1 MRTSNI
7 KLTFVD
13 LIKCYGTVLEQ
24 QSPHQ
29 RLVSVVF
36 YWQLGIKATCHVCEV
51 VVKNIHFCLIV
62 SALLLDICI
71 FCWTNFD
78 LTWKYRIKAGVGSK
92 KKKKKKKIIVDF
104 PDWFAYSK
112 IFIFR
117 NKFKKCVTETC
128 CFKSDVTY
136 CLCLDNNA

>member
-7 KLTFVD
+7 KLTFADV
-13 LIKCYGTVLEQ
+13 IKCYGTVLEQ

-36 YWQLGIKATCHVCEV
+36 YWQLGIMATCHVCEA

-62 SALLLDICI
+62 SALLPDICI

-78 LTWKYRIKAGVGSK
+78 LTWKYRIKAGVGSNNNNYYMR
-92 KKKKKKKIIVDF
+92 ISQF

-117 NKFKKCVTETC
+117 NKFKKCITKTC
-128 CFKSDVTY
+128 CFKSDVT